1 MNKYKLGAILE
12 LIRRQGKLP
21 TDQWGEVLRPD
32 ELLIWFGLNDLLN
45 LEEEIILKGELA
57 LMAEAEIFMDRLRC
71 QNA

>member
-12 LIRRQGKLP
+12 LIRRKGKLP
-21 TDQWGEVLRPD
+21 TDQWDEVLRPD
-32 ELLIWFGLNDLLN
+32 ELLIWFGLDGQLN

-57 LMAEAEIFMDRLRC
+57 LMTEAEVFMDRLRC